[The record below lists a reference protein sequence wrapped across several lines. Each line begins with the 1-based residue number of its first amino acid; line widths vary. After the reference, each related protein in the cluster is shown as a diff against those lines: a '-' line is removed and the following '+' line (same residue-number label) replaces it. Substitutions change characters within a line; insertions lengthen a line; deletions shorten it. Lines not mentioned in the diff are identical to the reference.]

1 MGVEAG
7 RLSIPD
13 EASDLAVAVLVASF
27 NARITDGLLAGA
39 IELLDEVGVTD
50 RVVIEVPGAFELPV
64 VAQAAAQS
72 GRDAVIALG
81 AVVLGETDHYEHVAH
96 RASEGLMRVQ
106 LDTGVP
112 VAFGILTTRNEAQ
125 ALERAAPGHDN
136 KGREAA
142 AAALLAAIAIRQVT
156 RRPVTS

>member
-7 RLSIPD
+7 SLSIPE
-13 EASDLAVAVLVASF
+13 EAAEFKVAVLVASF
-27 NARITDGLLAGA
+27 NASITDGLLAGA
-39 IELLDEVGVTD
+39 VELLDEAGVQD

-64 VAQAAAQS
+64 VARAAAQS

-81 AVVLGETDHYEHVAH
+81 AVVLGDTDHYEHVAH

-112 VAFGILTTRNEAQ
+112 VAFGILTTRNEDQ
-125 ALERAAPGHDN
+125 ALERAAPGPGN

-142 AAALLAAIAIRQVT
+142 AAALLAVAAIRQVG
-156 RRPVTS
+156 

>member
-7 RLSIPD
+7 SLTIPD
-13 EASDLAVAVLVASF
+13 EAADLGVAVLVAAF
-27 NARITDGLLAGA
+27 NSAITDGLLAGA
-39 IELLDEVGVTD
+39 IELLDEANVTT

-64 VAQAAAQS
+64 VAKAAAQA
-72 GRDAVIALG
+72 GHDAVVALG

-96 RASEGLMRVQ
+96 RASEGLMRVA

-112 VAFGILTTRNEAQ
+112 VAFGILTARTEQQ
-125 ALERAAPGHDN
+125 ALERSAPGPGN

-142 AAALLAAIAIRQVT
+142 AAALLAAVAIR
-156 RRPVTS
+156 SL